1 MEFVV
6 KHFSVLYPDITYAE
20 VESTFLLAYIN
31 TWGFHVPGPDP
42 DSQGNVISIQKDHFL
57 IKKFKVSLL
66 ELVFTTLVQCSTIR
80 AIQMPHSY
88 PLA

>member
-42 DSQGNVISIQKDHFL
+42 DSQG
-57 IKKFKVSLL
+57 IKRH
-66 ELVFTTLVQCSTIR
+66 I
-80 AIQMPHSY
+80 H
-88 PLA
+88 

>member
-6 KHFSVLYPDITYAE
+6 KHFSILYPDITYAE

-42 DSQGNVISIQKDHFL
+42 DSQGKQPHINAKNIMSI
-57 IKKFKVSLL
+57 
-66 ELVFTTLVQCSTIR
+66 
-80 AIQMPHSY
+80 
-88 PLA
+88 

>member
-42 DSQGNVISIQKDHFL
+42 DSQGKYSKRRIRSKM
-57 IKKFKVSLL
+57 
-66 ELVFTTLVQCSTIR
+66 TIF
-80 AIQMPHSY
+80 
-88 PLA
+88 

>member
-42 DSQGNVISIQKDHFL
+42 DSQGNVISIQKYLF
-57 IKKFKVSLL
+57 
-66 ELVFTTLVQCSTIR
+66 
-80 AIQMPHSY
+80 
-88 PLA
+88 

>member
-42 DSQGNVISIQKDHFL
+42 DSQGNDISIQKDIF
-57 IKKFKVSLL
+57 
-66 ELVFTTLVQCSTIR
+66 
-80 AIQMPHSY
+80 
-88 PLA
+88 